1 MWQSAVDTEIR
12 IEELK
17 SGIPQSET
25 SIIKNPEEA
34 WDKVAKILEGA
45 KHDVVMIT
53 SPQSINSLSEQN
65 PLDKYWKDNVKF
77 RIMASID
84 LDNLEIAQ
92 KLSPKYEIRHVPV
105 SYLPMMVVDGK
116 YLFMFKRPPV
126 SNLQNKLFYLTD
138 TFYTT
143 DPSSTDRVLEMLND
157 TWKRSTDISEITSQ
171 VGVKLP
177 AIDVST
183 VETVEALVKKMFETG
198 VNSVLISE
206 NGTSVGII
214 NEKDILKEIVEKRKD
229 PQKATVGELNYTPL
243 IILDGS
249 KSIVY
254 ALEKMRTKGI
264 RRAVTVKNGHLVGML
279 TEEAVMKHAES
290 A

>member
-1 MWQSAVDTEIR
+1 
-12 IEELK
+12 
-17 SGIPQSET
+17 
-25 SIIKNPEEA
+25 
-34 WDKVAKILEGA
+34 
-45 KHDVVMIT
+45 
-53 SPQSINSLSEQN
+53 
-65 PLDKYWKDNVKF
+65 
-77 RIMASID
+77 
-84 LDNLEIAQ
+84 
-92 KLSPKYEIRHVPV
+92 
-105 SYLPMMVVDGK
+105 
-116 YLFMFKRPPV
+116 
-126 SNLQNKLFYLTD
+126 
-138 TFYTT
+138 
-143 DPSSTDRVLEMLND
+143 MLND

-177 AIDVST
+177 AIEVST

-279 TEEAVMKHAES
+279 TEEVVMKHAES